1 MGLGNLVAVG
11 GASHATHY
19 TEHVVVNSVYTDLGG
34 VGARY
39 SAGRKDKLKDSVVN
53 SGEVAAARG
62 LVFLRAESKGVYV
75 DTSVGGASVVL
86 VGLDNVEVG
95 TLTLGEA
102 VLAVELQL
110 GSYNR
115 VLTPAVHVKGSL
127 GKNECSGIRESR
139 TMDGRTIPCCGA
151 SISISSSISARGTVS
166 LEKTSGVKES
176 LSSRCGISRAEGMDG
191 IGEGINGISVVEGLG
206 TKGLVKS
213 LTALKRSA
221 VIYVGIRLDNPYQL
235 LTGVVEVQLNLVG
248 RGTNRFVTSELYLL
262 DQVFVGVLCHLAAL
276 IGVKED
282 VVNIQGSGYKGLL
295 VSSAYGLCAIE
306 GSKVLYG
313 PEALTNGAEV
323 NVNLDLVVLEGDKG
337 KGKTRVAAEPELKG
351 YVKGG
356 LGEGVAGSAYLGG
369 STLGSAGS
377 RYVSESGVS
386 DVC

>member
-11 GASHATHY
+11 GTSHATHY
-19 TEHVVVNSVYTDLGG
+19 AEHVVVNSVYTDLGG

-39 SAGRKDKLKDSVVN
+39 SVGRKDKLKDSVVN

-75 DTSVGGASVVL
+75 DTSVGGTSVVL

-95 TLTLGEA
+95 TLALGEA

-139 TMDGRTIPCCGA
+139 T
-151 SISISSSISARGTVS
+151 SSSYTVPCLCPLVGRDIRTGGTVS
-166 LEKTSGVKES
+166 LEETSGVKES
-176 LSSRCGISRAEGMDG
+176 LSSRCGIGRAEGMDG

-206 TKGLVKS
+206 TKGLEEC

-221 VIYVGIRLDNPYQL
+221 VIYVGIRLYNPYQL

-282 VVNIQGSGYKGLL
+282 VVNIQRGGYKGLL
-295 VSSAYGLCAIE
+295 VSSAYGLCAIG

-323 NVNLDLVVLEGDKG
+323 NVNLDLVVLEGNKG
-337 KGKTRVAAEPELKG
+337 KGKTGVAAKPELKG
-351 YVKGG
+351 NVKGG
-356 LGEGVAGSAYLGG
+356 LGEGVTGSAYLGG
-369 STLGSAGS
+369 SSLGSAGS

>member
-19 TEHVVVNSVYTDLGG
+19 AEHVVVNGVYTDLGG

-127 GKNECSGIRESR
+127 GKNECSGIRDSR
-139 TMDGRTIPCCGA
+139 TANTC
-151 SISISSSISARGTVS
+151 SSSFPRGSRSSRILGTVT

-176 LSSRCGISRAEGMDG
+176 LSTRCSSKSTEGMDG
-191 IGEGINGISVVEGLG
+191 VGEGINGISVVERLS
-206 TKGLVKS
+206 TKGLVKC

-248 RGTNRFVTSELYLL
+248 RGTNRFVTGELYLL

-282 VVNIQGSGYKGLL
+282 VVNIQRSGYKGLL
-295 VSSAYGLCAIE
+295 VSSAYGLCA
-306 GSKVLYG
+306 GNLGQRLYG

-323 NVNLDLVVLEGDKG
+323 NVNLDLVVLEGNKG

-351 YVKGG
+351 NVKGG
-356 LGEGVAGSAYLGG
+356 LGEGVAGSTYLGG
-369 STLGSAGS
+369 SSLGSTGS
-377 RYVSESGVS
+377 RYVSESRVG
-386 DVC
+386 DVG